1 MSLSGKSYCG
11 AGTSSCQWDLSKLNS
26 PLRKLC
32 QSLGPQPGWPDR
44 DFGWPFSGSTQTSL
58 SSHCPGSNGS
68 CGFSLEPGSGR
79 WWLWRASSLPS
90 SAAPLRT
97 PALLPPQGGLL
108 LLAQPSCGSPAGQ
121 AMEELPCRH
130 LGRSWGSRLPL
141 PSLSRDAN
149 KELEGAA
156 GLSTLVQG
164 RDCSTE
170 GPQHPL
176 KKRPSSPQAPQEAT
190 PPAVLGGHPTLK

>member
-1 MSLSGKSYCG
+1 MSLSGKSSCG

-32 QSLGPQPGWPDR
+32 QSLGPQPAWPDR
-44 DFGWPFSGSTQTSL
+44 EFGWPFSGSTRTSL

-68 CGFSLEPGSGR
+68 CGFSLEPGR

-90 SAAPLRT
+90 SAALLRT
-97 PALLPPQGGLL
+97 PALLPPRRGPL

-121 AMEELPCRH
+121 AMEKLPCRH
-130 LGRSWGSRLPL
+130 LGRSLGSRLPL

-149 KELEGAA
+149 EELEGAA
-156 GLSTLVQG
+156 GPSTLVQG
-164 RDCSTE
+164 RDCSNG

-176 KKRPSSPQAPQEAT
+176 KKCPSNPRPHKRPPHQEC
-190 PPAVLGGHPTLK
+190 